1 MIAKIAITN
10 FRSIRDKVEL
20 SIIKSSISGHPS
32 NLVKVSKGFQLLKS
46 TVIYGPN
53 ASGKST
59 VLLALK
65 AIKTL
70 VASSSRNRT
79 NQLIKQYE
87 PFKLDK
93 SKENAPV
100 VFEISFFLKKVLF
113 EFAFSFNRY
122 SILSEELHFYPKGVR
137 SLLYQRKRGREIK
150 YGEYFKGGKKI
161 VEELLQDNQLFISKA
176 GENNPVSLKDP
187 YLFFIEQLEVF
198 PFIDTY
204 EESNLNR
211 LFVKRLAEDGNS
223 RFSRLFN
230 RLICA
235 LDTGIK
241 SISAIELDWKKFRL
255 DPKLPDEVKEKLLE
269 DFKYDIKTVHPV
281 FKDQQPDG
289 EVSFRL
295 REESKGTQSLF
306 VVAGIILDTLLK
318 GNVLVIDEFESNL
331 HPEITRYLI
340 RLFHN
345 PATNPYNAQLIFAT
359 HDVSQLSGDT
369 FRRDQ
374 IWFTEKN
381 EYGVTQLYNC
391 ADIRGIRLQ
400 TPLDKWYSAGKF
412 GATPLINDTDFLI
425 EMQQNEPAV

>member
-1 MIAKIAITN
+1 MITKIAITN
-10 FRSIRDKVEL
+10 FRSIRDRVEL
-20 SIIKSSISGHPS
+20 SMIKSSISGHPT
-32 NLVKVSKGFQLLKS
+32 NVVKVNKGFQLLKS

-59 VLLALK
+59 ILLALK

-70 VASSSRNRT
+70 VVSSSRHRT
-79 NQLIKQYE
+79 SQMLMQYE

-93 SKENAPV
+93 SKESSPVIFEIGFFVGV
-100 VFEISFFLKKVLF
+100 VFY
-113 EFAFSFNRY
+113 EFIFSFNRY
-122 SILSEELHFYPKGVR
+122 SILSEEMHFYPNGVR
-137 SLLYQRKRGREIK
+137 SLLYHREIGSEIK
-150 YGEYFKGGKKI
+150 YGEYFRGGKKI

-187 YLFFIEQLEVF
+187 YLFFLDRMEVF

-211 LFVKRLAEDGNS
+211 LFIRRLAEDSNS
-223 RFSRLFN
+223 RFSLLFN

-241 SISAIELDWKKFRL
+241 SISAIELDWRKLRF
-255 DPKLPDEVKEKLLE
+255 DPQLPDEIKEKLLE
-269 DFKYDIKTVHPV
+269 DFKYDVKTIHPV
-281 FKDQQPDG
+281 FAGNQPDG
-289 EVSFRL
+289 EVAFKL

-306 VVAGIILDTLLK
+306 VVAGIVLDALIK
-318 GNVLVIDEFESNL
+318 GSVLVIDEFESNL
-331 HPEITRYLI
+331 HPEITKYLI
-340 RLFHN
+340 NLFHN
-345 PATNPYNAQLIFAT
+345 PVTNPNNAQLIFAT

-374 IWFTEKN
+374 IWFTEKD
-381 EYGVTQLYNC
+381 EFGVTHLYNC
-391 ADIRGIRLQ
+391 SEIKGIRLQ

-412 GATPLINDTDFLI
+412 GATPLINDTEFLI
-425 EMQQNEPAV
+425 EMQNNEPSV